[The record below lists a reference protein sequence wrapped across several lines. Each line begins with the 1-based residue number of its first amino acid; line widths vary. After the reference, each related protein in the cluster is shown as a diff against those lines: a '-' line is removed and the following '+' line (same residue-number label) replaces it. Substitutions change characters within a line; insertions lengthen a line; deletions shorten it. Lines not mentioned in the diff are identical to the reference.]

1 VGFIRNAGV
10 RRARVYNARA
20 EATLDDRE
28 LRWFWHLRMA
38 AGTVALASVML
49 LFGIVVFVGVHES
62 VIGYRPPADAD
73 RTFGDL
79 QAHPGWPDFGL
90 PWELPAVI
98 TLASVVLTVWT
109 FCVGRPLRIA
119 MWASMVTMLL
129 VTAAFLGATGGLLYA
144 GSDMWPHW
152 TAWFAVV
159 PLVGAG
165 VVHVVH
171 LADTRRA
178 GASR

>member
-1 VGFIRNAGV
+1 MGYTRNAGV
-10 RRARVYNARA
+10 RRARAYNARA
-20 EATLDDRE
+20 EATLDHRE

-38 AGTVALASVML
+38 AGTITLASVLL
-49 LFGIVVFVGVHES
+49 LFGVAVYAGVHAAK
-62 VIGYRPPADAD
+62 IGYRTPADAN
-73 RTFGDL
+73 RTFGNL
-79 QAHPGWPDFGL
+79 EAHPGWPDFGL
-90 PWELPAVI
+90 PWQLPASI
-98 TLASVVLTVWT
+98 ALASVVLTVWT

-129 VTAAFLGATGGLLYA
+129 VTAAFLGTTGGLLYI
-144 GSDMWPHW
+144 GSDVWPHW

-171 LADTRRA
+171 LADGPSGRV
-178 GASR
+178 